1 MVYLKSIYLVLI
13 LVFFTPTAFASKQNK
28 SLTEKRCEYFLKT
41 ESRKLT
47 VLITAGGTK
56 EPLDHVRFI
65 SNFSSGAFG
74 RGFAL
79 AAVEAGHEVVLLAP
93 KEITKLAGPLP
104 KEVELRPF
112 VSTADLQKKLEE
124 ASKEKFWDV
133 VIHSA
138 AVSDYTPAQVSD
150 GKISSDKDEL
160 IIRLVKTPKLIRNMR
175 AQFGKSF
182 LVGFKLLSGVAPE
195 ERFKIAMKQ
204 IGECRTNLCIE
215 NDLTE
220 VSSKS
225 HKARIVTPEGGAIP
239 APQGNKLE
247 VSKALWNFI
256 EKRQNV
262 HWYQTVQDVSLLS
275 WNVLQP
281 LHPEVGKLLEFA
293 QSAGLL
299 PNNSGN
305 VSVRLNDLFAITPR
319 GVDKSKL
326 KTKDFL
332 AVKVNTVERKIFV
345 NSSIKP
351 SIDSSVSGTLYD
363 NFSDLKA
370 ILHSHSPWFLGAT
383 ESNFP
388 FPCGVKEEGDEV
400 VCAVRSQVRQ
410 SNEPFL
416 VRLIDHGYMLG
427 LTDQLSISKLEA
439 QWKEALQD
447 QTEHWNEVSVDDSDL
462 DGGKTVA
469 ILSREGVI
477 GTIRIHADQSISPRL
492 LPRYQGKGYGR
503 ELISRIKEL
512 GLTIKTVNECKVL
525 DYYKEQ
531 GFKVVREEG
540 RQIYLSASL

>member
-1 MVYLKSIYLVLI
+1 MLFSTS
-13 LVFFTPTAFASKQNK
+13 VFANK
-28 SLTEKRCEYFLKT
+28 EDKRCNYFIKSA
-41 ESRKLT
+41 SRKLS

-56 EPLDHVRFI
+56 EPLDQVRFI

-74 RGFAL
+74 RGFAI
-79 AAVEAGHEVVLLAP
+79 AAAEAGHEVVLLAP
-93 KEITKLAGPLP
+93 KEIVKLAGPLP

-138 AVSDYTPAQVSD
+138 AVSDYTPADVSD

-160 IIRLVKTPKLIRNMR
+160 IVRLVKTHKLIRNMR
-175 AQFGKSF
+175 SQFGKSF
-182 LVGFKLLSGVAPE
+182 IVGFKLLSGVAPE
-195 ERFKIAMKQ
+195 ERFRVAMKQ
-204 IGECRTNLCIE
+204 IGGCRTNLCIE

-239 APQGNKLE
+239 APQGNKIE
-247 VSKALWNFI
+247 VTKSLWNFI

-262 HWYQTVQDVSLLS
+262 HWYQTVQDTSLLKWS
-275 WNVLQP
+275 DLQP
-281 LHPEVGKLLEFA
+281 SHQEVGELLEFA

-326 KTKDFL
+326 KPEDFL
-332 AVKVNTVERKIFV
+332 AVKVSTEERKIYV

-351 SIDSSVSGTLYD
+351 SIDSSVSGTLYK
-363 NFSDLKA
+363 NFSDLRA
-370 ILHSHSPWFLGAT
+370 ILHSHSPWFLGAS

-400 VCAVRSQVRQ
+400 VCTVNAQNRKT
-410 SNEPFL
+410 NDPFL

-427 LTDQLSISKLEA
+427 LTDLLSISMLKA
-439 QWKEALQD
+439 QWSEAIED
-447 QTEHWNEVSVDDSDL
+447 QAEHWNEVSVGDAEL

-469 ILSREGVI
+469 ILSKEGVV
-477 GTIRIHADQSISPRL
+477 GTIRIHADGSVSPRL
-492 LPRYQGKGYGR
+492 LPKYQGKGYGR
-503 ELISRIKEL
+503 ELVSRIKEL

-540 RQIYLSASL
+540 RQIYLTVIP